1 MGYLQVF
8 INAVVVALMA
18 MYVYENERKMEK
30 MSTKHDQTVL
40 ALEKKH
46 VDEIKDVK
54 QMLSTKAGIEKLTEI
69 GNQQLKLQ
77 DKEKEQ
83 LISAK
88 VETEK
93 LSVIEHQQIEG
104 IRKLTE
110 IEH

>member
-1 MGYLQVF
+1 M
-8 INAVVVALMA
+8 N
-18 MYVYENERKMEK
+18 
-30 MSTKHDQTVL
+30 D
-40 ALEKKH
+40 
-46 VDEIKDVK
+46 IK
-54 QMLSTKAGIEKLTEI
+54 LSTI
-69 GNQQLKLQ
+69 
-77 DKEKEQ
+77 EKEQ